1 MENKLRQ
8 IFEYQHFE
16 NNSRLSGMLAQALE
30 RNGFIYEGELSDDEA
45 GLLNAAGKSGRV
57 AANMPYLG
65 EIGPKNPNTRGMLT

>member
-45 GLLNAAGKSGRV
+45 GLLNAAGKSGR
-57 AANMPYLG
+57 AAKMPKLG
-65 EIGPKNPNTRGMLT
+65 GIDPKNPNTRGMLT